1 MVKVGKKMNSA
12 IEFYKTLNFG
22 RKVQVLRTLTL
33 IPTIVSLLAWHFVN
47 QTQVRFYLETGLGA
61 LLILVI
67 TLLLVEI
74 VYEVKTFDH

>member
-22 RKVQVLRTLTL
+22 CKVQVLRILTL
-33 IPTIVSLLAWHFVN
+33 IPTIVFLLAWHFVN
-47 QTQVRFYLETGLGA
+47 QTQVRFYLEKGLGA